1 MRFAHSLESEEGR
14 SMTKKSARPSKA
26 ESGTTRKGAEIIAPG
41 FFPVKQSS
49 VCADVLAR
57 LLGHQRL
64 TSLDAV
70 TESSTTRLAAVVHYL
85 AKSLGWH
92 IESIDKAAGCR
103 DGRVAWVSE
112 YFLPAETIELAA
124 AAGSGQWCAKVRAER
139 ALLRAKAAQ
148 ARRDAKRLNAM
159 RTRHAP
165 PNQGRLFDGEI

>member
-1 MRFAHSLESEEGR
+1 
-14 SMTKKSARPSKA
+14 
-26 ESGTTRKGAEIIAPG
+26 
-41 FFPVKQSS
+41 VKQTS

-57 LLGHQRL
+57 LLGNERL

-70 TESSTTRLAAVVHYL
+70 TESSTTHLAAVVHYL

-92 IESIDKAAGCR
+92 IESTDKATGCR

-112 YFLPAETIELAA
+112 YFLPAETIQLA

-148 ARRDAKRLNAM
+148 ARRDAKRMNAM
-159 RTRHAP
+159 RTRHEP
-165 PNQGRLFDGEI
+165 PNQERLFDGEI